1 MKKLLL
7 LILLFIIFSCYSASF
22 YDITPP
28 EIIFTTFLEKDFLIQ
43 FNEPVKYL
51 EIYTNQKRL
60 EFINAF
66 PKANIFLNSDMLEKY
81 KPNNI
86 IVKSVDTFNNKG
98 EKEILNVFNNP
109 DPAILSINEIRLKY
123 TKKLNQMISFR
134 VEKEGNL
141 AGLQLNIFIRDKKE
155 TITFESCNVRN
166 NEILKIN
173 FLYNKDITNRDT
185 IDFSKSRVVNFEF
198 NKRLSQGSS
207 LIFVVDHKNMLLDY
221 ILYYDSKKNSLQELK
236 NKKTFNN
243 YLSLLKKYNI
253 TEVCYTDI
261 VGNTSKKT
269 IFKDKN
275 RYLVKK

>member
-86 IVKSVDTFNNKG
+86 IVKSIDTFNNKG

-221 ILYYDSKKNSLQELK
+221 IL
-236 NKKTFNN
+236 
-243 YLSLLKKYNI
+243 
-253 TEVCYTDI
+253 
-261 VGNTSKKT
+261 
-269 IFKDKN
+269 
-275 RYLVKK
+275 